1 MAATP
6 RTAAHAVGIDLGTT
20 YSCISYLTPQGEP
33 VTIPNAE
40 GELSTPSVVL
50 FDSDTAIVGTEAL
63 RHAVSQ
69 PERVIQ
75 NSKRFMGDRQKFWV
89 VDGKVHRPPDVAA
102 LILRKLLDAG
112 EERLGPIKH
121 AVITVP
127 AQFSDLQRQDT
138 AEAGRRAGLERVDII
153 NEPVAAALCYVLSEG
168 MWFAELAHDQ
178 TVMVFDLGGG
188 TFDLSLVRYNK
199 SEVKVVASGGDLQL
213 GGIDWNRRIEEFACD
228 EFIKETP
235 LDPRLDKESMQGLA
249 IEVEQT
255 KRSLSARPQAPL
267 TVQHAGRRK
276 TFSLDQ
282 EHFELLTSDLVT
294 RCEQI
299 TLALLKDR
307 KLGWAHV
314 DTVLVT
320 GGATRMPMIRK
331 MLQRVS
337 GTTLNTTLSPD
348 QSITQGAAYYAGML
362 LSGQKF
368 AKTYLGK
375 EASAR
380 LSKFKQ
386 VSVNARG
393 LGILVRDKETGLR
406 VPHYLL
412 PPHTPL
418 PAEVKQTYGTVVP
431 NQKRVHLHIV
441 ESGISPDQPFVKLGA
456 CVIEELPA
464 DLPVS
469 APIEVTIRYDEQ
481 ARVHVA
487 GKDITSGASAR
498 AVIIREQNMSYLPS
512 EQARAV
518 EVQLASQR
526 SPAAPPPPPLPVSP
540 PPPAPPTAEAAPVG
554 QSTFR
559 PSPTAP
565 AAARKAPQRAAKK
578 PTVPQPAR
586 AVASLDRAERP
597 VPLCNRCGEA
607 LDSKGRCPTCGVAA
621 PAKAAPKGAAPPRK
635 PKAPP
640 PAPDDILDLDLHTAK
655 TEKMPIPK
663 RPAAGPAAGLK
674 GTAAGGQ
681 RGPARKQPPP
691 PGGTKSDEIRQ
702 GEQDFWTGD

>member
-1 MAATP
+1 MAASSP

-50 FDSDTAIVGTEAL
+50 FDGDNAIVGTEAL

-102 LILRKLLDAG
+102 LILRKLLDAA

-138 AEAGRRAGLERVDII
+138 AEAGRKAGLERVDII

-188 TFDLSLVRYNK
+188 TFDLSLVKYNK
-199 SEVKVVASGGDLQL
+199 SEVKVIASGGDLQL

-235 LDPRLDKESMQGLA
+235 LDPRLDKESMQALA
-249 IEVEQT
+249 IEVEQS
-255 KRSLSARPQAPL
+255 KRSLSVRLKAPL

-282 EHFELLTSDLVT
+282 EHFELLTSDLVN

-320 GGATRMPMIRK
+320 GGASRMPMIRK

-337 GTTLNTTLSPD
+337 GTTLNTALSPD

-362 LSGQKF
+362 LSGQRF

-380 LSKFKQ
+380 LAKFKQ

-418 PAEVKQTYGTVVP
+418 PVEVKQTFGTVVP
-431 NQKRVHLHIV
+431 HQKRVHLHIV
-441 ESGISPDQPFVKLGA
+441 ESGTSPDQPFVKLGA

-464 DLPVS
+464 DLPLS

-487 GKDITSGASAR
+487 GKDLASGASAK
-498 AVIIREQNMSYLPS
+498 AVIIREQNMAYLPS
-512 EQARAV
+512 EQARAA
-518 EVQLASQR
+518 EVQLAGKKPEAPA
-526 SPAAPPPPPLPVSP
+526 PAAPPPPPLPV
-540 PPPAPPTAEAAPVG
+540 AAAEAAG
-554 QSTFR
+554 GSTFR
-559 PSPTAP
+559 PAVGASRKP
-565 AAARKAPQRAAKK
+565 AAKSPARKPSPLK
-578 PTVPQPAR
+578 PSAAR

-597 VPLCNRCGEA
+597 VPLCNQCGEA
-607 LDSKGRCPTCGVAA
+607 LDAKGRCPACGSASA
-621 PAKAAPKGAAPPRK
+621 PGKRPSTARKSKSPPV
-635 PKAPP
+635 PSA
-640 PAPDDILDLDLHTAK
+640 DDILDLDLHTAK
-655 TEKMPIPK
+655 TEKMPVPK
-663 RPAAGPAAGLK
+663 RPGQPGRPAGGAAQ
-674 GTAAGGQ
+674 GTAGSASAPRVAG
-681 RGPARKQPPP
+681 RKKPPH
-691 PGGTKSDEIRQ
+691 GGGSKSDEIRQ
-702 GEQDFWTGD
+702 GEQDFWTVE